1 MIARA
6 VWSSQVSI
14 EGDCR
19 AILSIFLIKP
29 TVKQKKK
36 SMTIIKNKRSAEERY
51 VRSVQMCHF

>member
-29 TVKQKKK
+29 TIKHKKK
-36 SMTIIKNKRSAEERY
+36 IDDNNKKIKGVLKRD
-51 VRSVQMCHF
+51 M